1 MRYEIAFNK
10 ELYKLLDDISYAVWR
25 IKNRATTAA
34 YDWQQFSFG
43 FKERYGDFPK
53 PKDVLESTVAT
64 NVYAFLKEIGDFV
77 GSTIIDCSIQEAIK
91 KFEKDK
97 SEILRGSKSISQYR
111 KDGSFPLRAQAIKN
125 IDKINAKK
133 YTANFSLLSKE
144 GAKERNCKTQVPITL
159 KTGYGANAILDRIID
174 GEYKLCDS
182 RIARKGTKYY
192 LMVAYQFMSEKA
204 QVDDRNVLGVD
215 LGIVNAAYMATNFSR
230 DRAVIEGNEII
241 TFRQRIEARRNS
253 LLRQGKYAGEG
264 RRGHG
269 RTTALKPIEKLRGKV
284 ENFRQT
290 TNHKYAKYIVYT
302 AVKYGCGT
310 IQMEDISGIEKRDV
324 FLRNWPYYN
333 LQQYIEYKAKE
344 RGIVVKYINPQY
356 TSQRCSCCGYIAK
369 GNRKEQSKF
378 ECVQCGYKAN
388 ADYNA
393 AKNIADPD
401 IESKI
406 KSELKRQRSVMQLA
420 LAE

>member
-1 MRYEIAFNK
+1 
-10 ELYKLLDDISYAVWR
+10 
-25 IKNRATTAA
+25 
-34 YDWQQFSFG
+34 
-43 FKERYGDFPK
+43 
-53 PKDVLESTVAT
+53 
-64 NVYAFLKEIGDFV
+64 
-77 GSTIIDCSIQEAIK
+77 
-91 KFEKDK
+91 
-97 SEILRGSKSISQYR
+97 
-111 KDGSFPLRAQAIKN
+111 
-125 IDKINAKK
+125 
-133 YTANFSLLSKE
+133 
-144 GAKERNCKTQVPITL
+144 
-159 KTGYGANAILDRIID
+159 
-174 GEYKLCDS
+174 
-182 RIARKGTKYY
+182 
-192 LMVAYQFMSEKA
+192 MVAYQFMSEKA

-290 TNHKYAKYIVYT
+290 TNHKYAKYIVDT